1 MKLLADECVAGST
14 VRALRHAGFDV
25 VWIAEAAPSVTD
37 QEVLS
42 RAYAAGR
49 VVLTED
55 KDFGELTIRFGRQC
69 HGLVFLALTDLTA
82 TERAARTVAALDAL
96 GDKVIGH
103 FVVIEQSRIR
113 RRPLPAIAPDM
124 DH

>member
-14 VRALRHAGFDV
+14 VLALREVGIDV

-55 KDFGELTIRFGRQC
+55 KDFGELTIRFGHEC
-69 HGLVFLALTDLTA
+69 HGVILLALTDLPA
-82 TERAARTVAALDAL
+82 TERAARTIAALDAL
-96 GDKVIGH
+96 GDKLIGH
-103 FVVIEQSRIR
+103 FVVIERRRIR
-113 RRPLPAIAPDM
+113 RRPLPEIAPDIVR
-124 DH
+124 